1 MKNYKDF
8 LVDGGEII
16 QKTDD
21 KGLFEYSYK
30 KFLENGF
37 VVEDISEQIQNG
49 EIENILTEYESKFR
63 NLGMPIYS
71 LIATKK

>member
-63 NLGMPIYS
+63 SLGLKIYA
-71 LIATKK
+71 LRAKKS